1 MKRKNMSPMFQ
12 EQITNLVK
20 SKRFRGTEYAIC
32 VNSGSMRIKKSK
44 ISDDADIN
52 SFKIIGEIKNVEK
65 AYEIAEKFILD
76 FENDK
81 ERYDEIIEVFK
92 SIYEVTMSISSYH
105 EMPITKIVLREEK
118 AQIVDAFKIYT
129 RNKIK
134 ITVV

>member
-1 MKRKNMSPMFQ
+1 MSPMFQ

-20 SKRFRGTEYAIC
+20 SKRFRGTEYVIC

-134 ITVV
+134 ITVVWK

>member
-1 MKRKNMSPMFQ
+1 MSPMFQ
-12 EQITNLVK
+12 KQITNLVK
-20 SKRFRGTEYAIC
+20 SKRFKGTEYAIC
-32 VNSGSMRIKKSK
+32 VNSGSLRIKKSK
-44 ISDDADIN
+44 ISDNADIN
-52 SFKIIGEIKNVEK
+52 SFKIIGEIKDVEK

-105 EMPITKIVLREEK
+105 EMPITKIELREEK
-118 AQIVDAFKIYT
+118 AQIVDAFKNYT
-129 RNKIK
+129 KNKIK

>member
-1 MKRKNMSPMFQ
+1 MSSMFQ

-20 SKRFRGTEYAIC
+20 SKRFKGTEYAIC
-32 VNSGSMRIKKSK
+32 VNSGSLRIKKSK

-52 SFKIIGEIKNVEK
+52 SLKIIGEIKDVEK
-65 AYEIAEKFILD
+65 AYKVAEKYILD

-118 AQIVDAFKIYT
+118 EKIVDAFKNYMK
-129 RNKIK
+129 NEIK
-134 ITVV
+134 ITVVWK

>member
-1 MKRKNMSPMFQ
+1 MFQ

>member
-1 MKRKNMSPMFQ
+1 MISIFQ

-20 SKRFRGTEYAIC
+20 SKRFKGTEYAIC

-52 SFKIIGEIKNVEK
+52 SLKIIGEIKDVDK
-65 AYEIAEKFILD
+65 AYKIAEKYILD

-81 ERYDEIIEVFK
+81 EQYSEIIEVFK

-105 EMPITKIVLREEK
+105 EMPITKIELKEEK
-118 AQIVDAFKIYT
+118 AQIVDAFKNYT
-129 RNKIK
+129 KNKIK
-134 ITVV
+134 ITVFWK

>member
-1 MKRKNMSPMFQ
+1 MSSIFQ

-44 ISDDADIN
+44 ISDNADIN
-52 SFKIIGEIKNVEK
+52 SLKIIGEIKDVEK

-81 ERYDEIIEVFK
+81 EQYNEIIEVFK
-92 SIYEVTMSISSYH
+92 SIYEITMSISSYH
-105 EMPITKIVLREEK
+105 EMPITKIELKEEK
-118 AQIVDAFKIYT
+118 AQIVNTFKNYT
-129 RNKIK
+129 KNKIK

>member
-1 MKRKNMSPMFQ
+1 MISIFQ

-20 SKRFRGTEYAIC
+20 SKRFKGTEYAIC

-52 SFKIIGEIKNVEK
+52 SLKIIGEIKDVEK
-65 AYEIAEKFILD
+65 AYKVAEKYILD

-105 EMPITKIVLREEK
+105 EMPITKIELREEK
-118 AQIVDAFKIYT
+118 AQIVNAFKVYT
-129 RNKIK
+129 KNKIK

>member
-1 MKRKNMSPMFQ
+1 MISIFQ

-20 SKRFRGTEYAIC
+20 SKRFKGTEYAIC

-52 SFKIIGEIKNVEK
+52 SLKIIGEIKDVEK
-65 AYEIAEKFILD
+65 AYKVAEKYILD

-105 EMPITKIVLREEK
+105 EMPITKIELREEK
-118 AQIVDAFKIYT
+118 AQIVNAFKVYT
-129 RNKIK
+129 KNKIK
-134 ITVV
+134 ITVVWK